1 MTRTHKRDLKQVH
14 GEIIRPLETA
24 EYSFEINPETEDAVV
39 TQIEVIIDVD
49 DPKIKNYV
57 IEL

>member
-1 MTRTHKRDLKQVH
+1 M
-14 GEIIRPLETA
+14 ETA

-39 TQIEVIIDVD
+39 TQIEVIIDAE

-57 IEL
+57 I

>member
-1 MTRTHKRDLKQVH
+1 VH

-39 TQIEVIIDVD
+39 TQIEVIIDAE
-49 DPKIKNYV
+49 DPKIQNYV
-57 IEL
+57 I